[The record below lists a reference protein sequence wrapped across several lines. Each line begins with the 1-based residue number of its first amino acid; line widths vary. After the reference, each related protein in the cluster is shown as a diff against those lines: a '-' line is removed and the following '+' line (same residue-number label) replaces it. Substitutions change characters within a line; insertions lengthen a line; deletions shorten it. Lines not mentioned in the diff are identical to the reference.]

1 MENFAWVGICKWSL
15 DFVKGLYKAYPWTSW
30 ANTYIKL
37 SSLLKQFNNSC
48 MSATSIKESSI
59 SKSRLKYPINV

>member
-1 MENFAWVGICKWSL
+1 MENFAWVGIYKWSL
-15 DFVKGLYKAYPWTSW
+15 DFVKGSYKAYPGTSW

-48 MSATSIKESSI
+48 MSSTSIVESSI
-59 SKSRLKYPINV
+59 PKSRLKYPINL